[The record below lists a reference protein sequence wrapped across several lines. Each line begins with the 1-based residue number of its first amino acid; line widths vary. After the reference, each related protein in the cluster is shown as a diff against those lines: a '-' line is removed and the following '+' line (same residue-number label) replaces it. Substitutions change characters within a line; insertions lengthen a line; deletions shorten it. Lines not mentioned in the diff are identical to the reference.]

1 MSLVFNISQNKKNQR
16 TFLLTVQPVPSVQPV
31 QPVQPV
37 PPVTTRAGA
46 LVVRVEHWTPKG
58 DCTERGDKERSDQK
72 KVHQKNYEIFSQKA
86 SLAVM

>member
-1 MSLVFNISQNKKNQR
+1 MSIVFNISQNKKKLKDLFGNR
-16 TFLLTVQPVPSVQPV
+16 QPVHPSTR
-31 QPVQPV
+31 

-72 KVHQKNYEIFSQKA
+72 KAHIQTAIIILLSKLI
-86 SLAVM
+86 

>member
-1 MSLVFNISQNKKNQR
+1 M
-16 TFLLTVQPVPSVQPV
+16 TVHPSHPSHPSTRQ
-31 QPVQPV
+31 
-37 PPVTTRAGA
+37 TRADA
-46 LVVRVEHWTPKG
+46 LVVRVEHWTPEG